1 MTTDMTT
8 DVHGAT
14 GVRASAWALPQ
25 ASPKRVWIA
34 VSLVALNVL
43 DVLLTKVLLGLGGLE
58 ANPAMQGLM
67 EGFAAPLA
75 VKTTVALMAAA
86 LLLCCPPRAKLGER
100 AALAVLAYY
109 GFVTVWNLV
118 MLTILLGR

>member
-1 MTTDMTT
+1 MTTEMTTDA
-8 DVHGAT
+8 HAAT
-14 GVRASAWALPQ
+14 GVRAGTWALPQ

-43 DVLLTKVLLGLGGLE
+43 DVLLTKVLLGMGGME
-58 ANPAMQGLM
+58 ANPTMQGLM

-100 AALAVLAYY
+100 AAIAVLAYY
-109 GFVTVWNLV
+109 GFVTAWNLV
-118 MLTILLGR
+118 VLGILLSR